1 MVYAGDLKSPGHQPC
16 RFESGLR
23 HTGMGMDP
31 KLKIAASRLLE
42 ASRLGLA
49 AHREEIEIVVSALEK
64 SQDELGRK
72 TREFHSLKTAFD
84 ILEGVVT
91 DQGSRIQALEKAISD
106 YLDPNR
112 ARDGDMEL
120 RTILEKELGRE

>member
-1 MVYAGDLKSPGHQPC
+1 
-16 RFESGLR
+16 
-23 HTGMGMDP
+23 MDP